1 MANSSGQTV
10 NKPRTANSRS
20 ISSVTDLIDLVE
32 ALPECSNKATLRGLA
47 VAARALHGESLD
59 PQLVTR
65 VNRVV
70 TSWVR
75 NDPLRELEEAL
86 RGRLEDGATP
96 A

>member
-1 MANSSGQTV
+1 MPYANQ
-10 NKPRTANSRS
+10 PRN
-20 ISSVTDLIDLVE
+20 LVL
-32 ALPECSNKATLRGLA
+32 AGCNHGHGVAQLSPYLPCEDGPPGRGRH
-47 VAARALHGESLD
+47 ARALHGESLD

-70 TSWVR
+70 TSWVQ

-86 RGRLEDGATP
+86 RGQLENGATP